1 MQNEHIHSQQ
11 NPEQP
16 GGEKRRRLLHPV
28 SGLIILGLD
37 WLFFGSNLLSGGA
50 LTIVWSLVGLLAGGL
65 SVMLVQKRIQGDST
79 KSSFWKGLIAGVA
92 VGLPFPIVGTALGAF
107 VLTLSGLDMLKPGK

>member
-11 NPEQP
+11 NPEQT
-16 GGEKRRRLLHPV
+16 GGEKRRRSLHPV

-50 LTIVWSLVGLLAGGL
+50 LVAVWSLVGFLTGGL
-65 SVMLVQKRIQGDST
+65 GVMLIQKRIQGDTT
-79 KSSFWKGLIAGVA
+79 KAGFWKGLVSGIV
-92 VGLPFPIVGTALGAF
+92 VGLPFPIAGTALGAF
-107 VLTLSGLDMLKPGK
+107 VLTLSGLDMFRAGK